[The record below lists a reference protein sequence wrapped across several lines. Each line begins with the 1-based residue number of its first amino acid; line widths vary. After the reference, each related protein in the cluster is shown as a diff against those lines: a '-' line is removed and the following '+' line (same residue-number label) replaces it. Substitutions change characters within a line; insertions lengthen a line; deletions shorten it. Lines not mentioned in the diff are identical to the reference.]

1 MAWCCDPEE
10 EELLLCEVKLAAER
24 ITKDDDDEDEEEEEE
39 AACPFEEKSCCCC
52 CGGGRCCEGEERAA
66 EAKALPEVPA
76 PPLPPPKNALLERSV
91 APRSG
96 TAAPAEAQSEEAS
109 FFFSVGGV
117 IFSPFLPA
125 RGKDG
130 GLRKKEELKIILLS
144 QLAQEALLFPAD
156 FSTNVLERER
166 KRA

>member
-1 MAWCCDPEE
+1 MAWCCDPKE

-24 ITKDDDDEDEEEEEE
+24 ITKDDDEDEGEEEE

-91 APRSG
+91 APRSR
-96 TAAPAEAQSEEAS
+96 TAAPAEAQWEEAS
-109 FFFSVGGV
+109 FFFSLGGV
-117 IFSPFLPA
+117 ILPA

-130 GLRKKEELKIILLS
+130 GLRKKEELKIIRLS